1 MRTWNVVIA
10 FLAVGGPA
18 YAQSVPD
25 IEALRRLPFEEALAQ
40 SGESGGGVS
49 VEALRYLTRL
59 SLAQLYYPVDL
70 RTPFTPLDDPDTIAA
85 VTGFETKI
93 GTDVDGSLTF
103 GELEQLFRLA
113 FLSRL
118 TPLSPGMGKSVTVF
132 DGVSPS
138 IHASGSWSMP
148 EIAYPLNRSQIVC
161 RIDTGFCEDHMISIS
176 APSISG
182 AMAGFQSYSVHDA
195 TDTYEIESWKDGIL
209 DAVTGTACRRV
220 RLTINTRTELVS
232 QTVEDL
238 DPLGC
243 PIPGTEQR
251 LDPIGGLRVA
261 TLVDTWDA
269 QQAFQRRIEAA
280 VRGVFGP
287 LSETL
292 AQGWSDREVVT
303 PGRFEVPE

>member
-1 MRTWNVVIA
+1 MRIWTVGA
-10 FLAVGGPA
+10 ALLAVSGPA

-25 IEALRRLPFEEALAQ
+25 IEALRRLPFEEAFSQ
-40 SGESGGGVS
+40 SRESGGDVS
-49 VEALRYLTRL
+49 VEALRYLARL

-70 RTPFTPLDDPDTIAA
+70 RTPFKPLDDPDTVAAIA
-85 VTGFETKI
+85 GFETKI
-93 GTDVDGSLTF
+93 ATEVDGSLTF

-138 IHASGSWSMP
+138 IYASGSWSMP
-148 EIAYPLNRSQIVC
+148 DIAYPLNRSKIIC
-161 RIDTGFCEDHMISIS
+161 RTDTGFCEDHMISIS
-176 APSISG
+176 APTVSG
-182 AMAGFQSYSVHDA
+182 ANADLQSYIVHEA
-195 TDTYEIESWKDGIL
+195 TDTYEIQSWKDGIL
-209 DAVTGTACRRV
+209 DAVTGTTCRRV

-251 LDPIGGLRVA
+251 LDPIVGLRVA
-261 TLVDTWDA
+261 THIDTWQA
-269 QQAFQRRIEAA
+269 QQAFQGRTEEAA
-280 VRGVFGP
+280 RAASGP
-287 LSETL
+287 LWDALSATN
-292 AQGWSDREVVT
+292 D
-303 PGRFEVPE
+303 

>member
-1 MRTWNVVIA
+1 MRIWNIVTA
-10 FLAVGGPA
+10 FLLVGGPA

-25 IEALRRLPFEEALAQ
+25 IEVLRRLPFEEALAQ
-40 SGESGGGVS
+40 SGANTGDVS
-49 VEALRYLTRL
+49 VEAIRYTARL

-85 VTGFETKI
+85 VTGFETRI
-93 GTDVDGSLTF
+93 GADVDGSLTF
-103 GELEQLFRLA
+103 GELEQLVRLA

-118 TPLSPGMGKSVTVF
+118 TPLSPGMGKNVTVF

-138 IHASGSWSMP
+138 IYASGSWSMP
-148 EIAYPLNRSQIVC
+148 DIAYPLNSSKIVC
-161 RIDTGFCEDHMISIS
+161 RIDTGLCEDHMISIS
-176 APSISG
+176 APAISG
-182 AMAGFQSYSVHDA
+182 AHADLGSYVIHDA

-243 PIPGTEQR
+243 PIRGTTHR

-261 TLVDTWDA
+261 TLIDTWEA
-269 QQAFQRRIEAA
+269 QQGFQSRTEAA
-280 VRGVFGP
+280 VRGVSGP
-287 LSETL
+287 LWD
-292 AQGWSDREVVT
+292 A
-303 PGRFEVPE
+303 FVPAGD